1 MQRAALFLK
10 IILWMLIVQLGSMPI
25 AVAAPLPSLA
35 VSSSY
40 LAQAPMLDSIA
51 ALERVL
57 TSPQLQTGWFAE
69 SFLSQVSLAQVEQ
82 VVQGMQASL
91 GAYQSTEAKGD
102 RYLVTFERGTVEAQI
117 ALNARGQITG
127 LLFQPP
133 ALSGLTLDEIAQRF
147 AQLPGEVSLL
157 IQQNGT
163 DIASYQPEK
172 PLGVG
177 SAFKLIV
184 LQALRQQIEAGQHRW
199 DEVIQLQPEW
209 RSLPSGLLQTWP
221 ANAPLTLQTLAT
233 LMISLSDNT
242 ATDALI
248 HLVGQEA
255 LAALSPRNQPFL
267 TTRELF
273 VLKDPQ
279 NSALLERYRQNPAE
293 RRQTLDSLTE
303 LSLPNVNLFEGGP
316 LALDV
321 EWFLSGQELCQA
333 IASVADLPLMQV
345 NPGIAEPQDWAQVA
359 YKGGSEAGV
368 LNFTTHLTAA
378 DGTAYCLTTTW
389 NNPAGV
395 DEIELATLYRSAIE
409 TLKSL

>member
-1 MQRAALFLK
+1 
-10 IILWMLIVQLGSMPI
+10 
-25 AVAAPLPSLA
+25 
-35 VSSSY
+35 
-40 LAQAPMLDSIA
+40 MLDSIA

-82 VVQGMQASL
+82 VLQGMQASL

-102 RYLVTFERGTVEAQI
+102 HYLVTFEWGTVEAQI

-133 ALSGLTLDEIAQRF
+133 ALSGLTLDEIVQRF

-303 LSLPNVNLFEGGP
+303 LPLPNVNLFEGGP

-321 EWFLSGQELCQA
+321 GGKVEDPGFRTALIGHLCPVLRLGNTRIHLHQGQ
-333 IASVADLPLMQV
+333 
-345 NPGIAEPQDWAQVA
+345 
-359 YKGGSEAGV
+359 
-368 LNFTTHLTAA
+368 
-378 DGTAYCLTTTW
+378 
-389 NNPAGV
+389 
-395 DEIELATLYRSAIE
+395 
-409 TLKSL
+409 